1 MFINIQKKILSRL
14 LQIHSFS
21 IFYLTV
27 KEVTMATKQYKS
39 TVNYVGA
46 IKRKKLSQYL
56 IKQDVIRH
64 MGEWRQKVTH
74 S

>member
-1 MFINIQKKILSRL
+1 
-14 LQIHSFS
+14 
-21 IFYLTV
+21 
-27 KEVTMATKQYKS
+27 MATKQYKS